1 MKYLVISLGTLGRAI
16 AENLSKIGHEVIG
29 VDLDMH
35 RVESVKDTLSGAVC
49 LDSTDKNALTTL
61 PLNEIDATFV
71 SFGKDFGTSIQ
82 TVATLKSLQVDKL
95 IVRSISETH
104 ETVLR
109 AIGVSEI
116 MTPEQD
122 FAHVYASQSML
133 GDLFKEWYKIT
144 DTHHIYKM
152 NTPKALNGQKIGNI
166 GFEENF
172 GVHLTGIERP
182 EEKKNLLGLTR
193 KEFTVV
199 TPLTNDIILQPD
211 DVLILFG
218 PLDTLKKVAEL

>member
-35 RVESVKDTLSGAVC
+35 RVESVKETLSGAVC

-122 FAHVYASQSML
+122 FANVYASQSIL

-152 NTPKALNGQKIGNI
+152 HTPKALNGQKIGNI

-211 DVLILFG
+211 DILILFG
-218 PLDTLKKVAEL
+218 PLDTLKKIAEL